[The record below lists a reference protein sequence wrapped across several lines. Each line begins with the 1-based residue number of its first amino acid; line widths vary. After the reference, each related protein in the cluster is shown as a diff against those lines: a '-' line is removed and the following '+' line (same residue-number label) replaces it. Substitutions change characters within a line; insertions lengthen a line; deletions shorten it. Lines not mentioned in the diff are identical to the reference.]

1 MLNEL
6 GNIGDFVGG
15 VAVVA
20 TLVYLAFQIRQN
32 TATTRVQ
39 TIQHLLTSDT
49 AAADSTLAGPVP
61 EILEK
66 LAAGEELSPTEIT
79 VYLLHV
85 RARLTAAW
93 QVFYQLQNKMIDEDV
108 ANALLRRYGY
118 LAQHGLFRRL
128 WASSVKSFFPPEFQD
143 YVESLMNENVQQED
157 ALR

>member
-15 VAVVA
+15 LAVVA
-20 TLVYLAFQIRQN
+20 TLAYLAFQIRQN

-61 EILEK
+61 EILAK
-66 LAAGEELSPTEIT
+66 LRAGEELSPTEIS
-79 VYLLHV
+79 VYTLHV
-85 RARLTAAW
+85 RARMTAAW
-93 QVFYQLQNKMIDEDV
+93 QVFYQLQNKMIDRDV
-108 ANALLRRYGY
+108 ANPLLERY
-118 LAQHGLFRRL
+118 AFFVQQGLFRHVWTHTL
-128 WASSVKSFFPPEFQD
+128 KSGYSPEFQD
-143 YVESLMNENVQQED
+143 YVESLMNENVQQKD